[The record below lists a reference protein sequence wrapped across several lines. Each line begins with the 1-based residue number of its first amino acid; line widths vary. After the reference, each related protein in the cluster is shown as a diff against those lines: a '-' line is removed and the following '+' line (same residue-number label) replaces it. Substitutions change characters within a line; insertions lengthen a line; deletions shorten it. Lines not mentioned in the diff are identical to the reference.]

1 MRLRNYYLYLLLC
14 STLAGQ
20 SLNPKPVKA
29 LGAPRLIATQ
39 SNPLAV
45 DTANPNWV
53 EGRELYNPSG
63 VAIDNSTSTPAIY
76 ITDTRNNRILG
87 WRNVQAAAGA
97 PADIVLGQA
106 NQYQTTAGGPG
117 TSSSQGLNGPTGIAV
132 DATGNVYVADSNNNR
147 ILRFPTPL
155 ATALTQTAQILPD
168 LVLGQPG
175 FSTSGA
181 NQSGISASTLS
192 LASGTSVPLYVG
204 MAFDSVGSL
213 FVSDVNN
220 NRVLVFLASGLKSQN
235 NGPAATLVLGQI
247 NFTSATAATS
257 ALSASTF
264 NKPSGIAIDST
275 GRLYVGDALG
285 RALVF
290 LPPFVVGSNA
300 ARLVGIQTQV
310 QGQPAPPA
318 ISITTVGY
326 PQGLTIAGNR
336 LVVVDAAD
344 SRAMVF
350 DPYEKWP
357 DPTVAFSPAAY
368 EIIGQN
374 GYSDSGQNR
383 GAFLPTAATLSVPLG
398 AAVSA
403 TELFIAD
410 GGNNRVLVYEIPNG
424 LPSVGASRVFG
435 QGFTNVNAPNLIE
448 GREFHLISNAG
459 VVGSVVIDRSSTP
472 PHLYVSDPGNNR
484 ILCFKDASH
493 VNPGDYADLII
504 GQTNGLTSVANFP
517 VGDPTKP
524 TNTSLNNPSGL
535 VVDGSGNLWVA
546 DAGNGRVLR
555 FPAPFALSGLTPLP
569 AANLVIGQS
578 NFTSQLTSAT
588 TTTMHEP
595 VSVAL
600 TSDGSL
606 LVSDISQNRILFFQQ
621 PLTTGMA
628 ATKVIGQTDFF
639 STVPNGT
646 PADPS
651 RFNGPLGIA
660 TDAQDRLYVC
670 DSGGH
675 RVAIFSAPAFLPT
688 TAAQP
693 VFSLTAALSQP
704 IGVTIGPS
712 TATLPGEVWIAD
724 AGSNALVHFPPFANL
739 SRSSTPDGSVP
750 VNTPISATYDLFG
763 NLVAADGTNRVLF
776 YVPLI
781 SVSNAANYL
790 SRAVAAGSIVS
801 IFPSPTT
808 SNNVLGTQ
816 TTNFTS
822 LASPIPLPTVLGDT
836 QVLVNLQPAPLF
848 YASPTQINLPLPTNL
863 PSSGTVDIRVVS
875 QSTGRI
881 YGDADLTLT
890 PVSPGLFTLNATG
903 FGQLA
908 ALNEDNTVNG
918 PGNPLTRGHVIQIFG
933 TGQGAVTSGPADGML
948 DVGLAPTLVRPQ
960 IQISTISV
968 PDANILYTGLAPG
981 LIGVWQ
987 IDVLVPTTVTAG
999 GSVPVTISL
1008 SSVPSN
1014 DPSSNLKT
1022 TIALQ

>member
-1 MRLRNYYLYLLLC
+1 M
-14 STLAGQ
+14 
-20 SLNPKPVKA
+20 
-29 LGAPRLIATQ
+29 ATQ
-39 SNPLAV
+39 ANPTAV
-45 DTANPNWV
+45 DTTSPNWV

-87 WRNVQAAAGA
+87 WRSTQAAPGA
-97 PADIVLGQA
+97 MADVILGQT
-106 NQYQTTAGGPG
+106 NQYQTIAGGPG

-132 DATGNVYVADSNNNR
+132 DAAGNVYVADSNNNR

-155 ATALTQTAQILPD
+155 ATALTQSTPILPD
-168 LVLGQPG
+168 LVMGQPG
-175 FSTSGA
+175 FNTNLA
-181 NQSGISASTLS
+181 NQGGISASSLNLS
-192 LASGTSVPLYVG
+192 SGTSVPLYAG

-220 NRVLVFLASGLKSQN
+220 NRVLVFLASALKSQN
-235 NGPAATLVLGQI
+235 NGPAATLVIGQVS
-247 NFTSATAATS
+247 FTSATAAPN
-257 ALSASTF
+257 ALSSSAFHS
-264 NKPSGIAIDST
+264 PSGIALDSK

-290 LPPFVVGSNA
+290 LPPFVAGSNA
-300 ARLVGIQTQV
+300 ARLVGIQTQI

-318 ISITTVGY
+318 VSITTVGY
-326 PQGLTIAGNR
+326 PQGLAVAGNR

-350 DPYEKWP
+350 DPYESWP
-357 DPTVAFSPAAY
+357 DPTQTFSPAAY
-368 EIIGQN
+368 EIIGQS
-374 GYSDSGQNR
+374 GYSDHGANR
-383 GAFLPTAATLSVPLG
+383 GAFVPSATTLSVPVG
-398 AAVSA
+398 AAASA

-410 GGNNRVLVYEIPNG
+410 GGNNRVVVYPIQGG
-424 LPSVGASRVFG
+424 LPVQTASRVFG

-448 GREFHLISNAG
+448 GHEFNLVSAAG
-459 VVGSVVIDRSSTP
+459 ITGSVVIDRSSTP

-484 ILCFKDASH
+484 ILGFKDAAH

-504 GQTNGLTSVANFP
+504 GQLNGLTSLANFP

-524 TNTSLNNPSGL
+524 SATSLNNPGGL
-535 VVDGSGNLWVA
+535 AVDGNGNLWVA

-555 FPAPFALSGLTPLP
+555 FPAPFALTGLTPLP
-569 AANLVIGQS
+569 AANLVIGQAS
-578 NFTSQLTSAT
+578 FTSQLTDAT
-588 TTTMHEP
+588 TTTMHAP

-606 LVSDISQNRILFFQQ
+606 LVSDTVQNRVLFFQQ
-621 PLTTGMA
+621 PLITGMA

-639 STVPNGT
+639 SSAPNGT

-651 RFNGPLGIA
+651 RFNNPIGIA

-670 DSGGH
+670 DAGG
-675 RVAIFSAPAFLPT
+675 RRLAIFSAPSFLQT
-688 TAAQP
+688 TGAQP
-693 VFSLTAALSQP
+693 VFSLTAALNQP

-712 TATLPGEVWIAD
+712 TVTNPGEVWIAD
-724 AGSNALVHFPPFANL
+724 AGSNALIHYPPFANL

-750 VNTPISATYDLFG
+750 VNSPISTTYDAFG
-763 NLVAADGTNRVLF
+763 NLVAADGTSRVLF
-776 YVPLI
+776 YAPLI

-790 SRAVAAGSIVS
+790 SRAVAPGSIIS
-801 IFPSPTT
+801 IFPSPAT

-816 TTNFTS
+816 TTNFSS
-822 LASPIPLPTVLGDT
+822 LANPIPLPTVLGDA

-863 PSSGTVDIRVVS
+863 PGSGTVDIRVVS
-875 QSTGRI
+875 KSTGQI

-890 PVSPGLFTLNATG
+890 PVSPGLFTLNSTG

-933 TGQGAVTSGPADGML
+933 TGQGGVTGGPADGML
-948 DVGLAPTLVRPQ
+948 DTGLAPTVVRPQ
-960 IQISTISV
+960 IQISTITV
-968 PDANILYTGLAPG
+968 PDANILYSGLAPG

-999 GSVPVTISL
+999 GSVPVTVSL

-1014 DPSSNLKT
+1014 DPSSILKT